1 MLSGLPVMSKDE
13 KSAVVWLQKSAEQ
26 GHLEAAHHLALAY
39 LMGRGVSEVRTR
51 FKLVFFFIFVF
62 SRLCILYLIAI
73 R

>member
-13 KSAVVWLQKSAEQ
+13 KAAVVWLQKSAEQ

-51 FKLVFFFIFVF
+51 FKLDFFFVF
-62 SRLCILYLIAI
+62 SRLCMCFITI